1 LRRRVMRAPLGV
13 VAPRGGVRAISPI
26 GGLWAGMSDGER
38 DAFVR
43 HHNAGRAQKGQPW
56 PRDRR

>member
-1 LRRRVMRAPLGV
+1 MRAPLGV
-13 VAPRGGVRAISPI
+13 VAPRGGVSAISPI
-26 GGLWAGMSDGER
+26 GAIWAGMSDGGR

-43 HHNAGRAQKGQPW
+43 HHNAGRAQKGPPW